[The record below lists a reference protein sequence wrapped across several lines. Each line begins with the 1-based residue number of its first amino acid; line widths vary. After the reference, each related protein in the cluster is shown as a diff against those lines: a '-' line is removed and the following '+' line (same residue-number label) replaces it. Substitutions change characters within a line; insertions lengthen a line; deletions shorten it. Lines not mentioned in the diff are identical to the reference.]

1 MESTAVVLV
10 AHGTRDQRGAETVRR
25 LAARV
30 ADALPSQEVALAY
43 VDVQFPLVG
52 DALDDVLDR
61 HASVV
66 VLPLLLSRGFH
77 VDVDIADAVAAHP
90 GSRAVAPL
98 GPDPLLAALLV
109 DRLRSAGIP
118 EQAHVVLAS
127 AGSSRAEA
135 AEDVEVA
142 AEQLDQEWPG
152 PVSVAYA
159 TGSTPS
165 VPDAVAA
172 ARDQGATSVAV
183 ASYLLADGF
192 FPDGLAEAGADLVTP
207 PLAASPEGEDAV
219 LAVVL
224 ARLTDPST
232 SPTLVD

>member
-1 MESTAVVLV
+1 MDSSAVVLV

-30 ADALPSQEVALAY
+30 AAALPSQEVALAY
-43 VDVQFPLVG
+43 VDVQSPLVG
-52 DALDDVLDR
+52 EALDDVMER

-66 VLPLLLSRGFH
+66 VVPLLLSRGFH
-77 VDVDIADAVAAHP
+77 VDVDIAEAVAAHP
-90 GSRAVAPL
+90 GSRAVAQL
-98 GPDPLLAALLV
+98 GPDPLLTVLLL
-109 DRLRSAGIP
+109 DRLRAAGVP
-118 EQAHVVLAS
+118 EQAHVVLAA

-135 AEDVEVA
+135 AEDVDVA

-159 TGSTPS
+159 AGTAPS

-172 ARDQGATSVAV
+172 AREAGASSVAV
-183 ASYLLADGF
+183 ASYLLAEGF
-192 FPDGLAEAGADLVTP
+192 FHDQLSLAGADVVTD
-207 PLAASPEGEDAV
+207 PLRDDDAV

-224 ARLTDPST
+224 ERVANS
-232 SPTLVD
+232 